1 MIISLL
7 EASVKSLKR
16 IESDSMFVFFAL
28 FGFLFILIGTV
39 GLLIKA
45 IFKKSKRKFGILAL
59 VGIAMFIVA
68 VVISPDDIEPEK
80 ENADSV
86 EQTST
91 DEPVETKKEAPEKE
105 SVEEIE
111 KPEKTISKEVEEK
124 SVPVVVPSKNN
135 SSKVTPEKLKDST
148 GTSGTTARIPV
159 ELVKVIDGDTIKI
172 IYNGKEQNVRYLL
185 IDTPETNHPRLGKQ
199 PFGDEA
205 KARNKELIESG
216 TLEIE
221 FDVGERFD
229 KYNRLLAYIYVDG
242 KNIQKIL
249 LSEGLARVAYIY
261 PPNTR
266 YVDPYEK
273 TQAIA
278 KEKKLGIWSV
288 EDYATDTGFNAQA
301 VKEQPA
307 EPAPQ
312 KATPAPNS
320 LKTEQ
325 PVVPVPAPAPAPAAK
340 PTPPVQSTEFFQNC
354 TELRKTYPNG
364 VPSSHPAYQ
373 SKMDRDKDGFACE
386 R

>member
-1 MIISLL
+1 M
-7 EASVKSLKR
+7 
-16 IESDSMFVFFAL
+16 
-28 FGFLFILIGTV
+28 
-39 GLLIKA
+39 
-45 IFKKSKRKFGILAL
+45 
-59 VGIAMFIVA
+59 
-68 VVISPDDIEPEK
+68 
-80 ENADSV
+80 
-86 EQTST
+86 
-91 DEPVETKKEAPEKE
+91 
-105 SVEEIE
+105 
-111 KPEKTISKEVEEK
+111 
-124 SVPVVVPSKNN
+124 PVVVPQKND
-135 SSKVTPEKLKDST
+135 SSTVTPKKLQDST
-148 GTSGTTARIPV
+148 DTSGTTARIPV

-172 IYNGKEQNVRYLL
+172 LYNGKEQNVRYLL

-229 KYNRLLAYIYVDG
+229 KYDRLLAYIYVDG
-242 KNIQKIL
+242 KSLQKVL

-266 YVDPYEK
+266 YVDSYEK

-288 EDYATDTGFNAQA
+288 EDYATDSGFNAQV
-301 VKEQPA
+301 VKEKPA
-307 EPAPQ
+307 ELAPE
-312 KATPAPNS
+312 KETSAPHS
-320 LKTEQ
+320 VKTEQ
-325 PVVPVPAPAPAPAAK
+325 PVAPVAK
-340 PTPPVQSTEFFQNC
+340 PTPPVQNTEWFQNC

-373 SKMDRDKDGFACE
+373 LKMDRDKDGFACE

>member
-1 MIISLL
+1 M
-7 EASVKSLKR
+7 
-16 IESDSMFVFFAL
+16 
-28 FGFLFILIGTV
+28 
-39 GLLIKA
+39 
-45 IFKKSKRKFGILAL
+45 
-59 VGIAMFIVA
+59 VA

-80 ENADSV
+80 EKADSV
-86 EQTST
+86 EQTPT
-91 DEPVETKKEAPEKE
+91 DEPVETKKKAPEKE

-111 KPEKTISKEVEEK
+111 KPEKKISKDVEEK
-124 SVPVVVPSKNN
+124 SVPVVMPSKNH

-148 GTSGTTARIPV
+148 ETSGTTARIPV

-172 IYNGKEQNVRYLL
+172 IYNDKEQNVRYLL

-229 KYNRLLAYIYVDG
+229 KYNRLLAYIYIDG
-242 KNIQKIL
+242 KNVQKIL

-301 VKEQPA
+301 VKEKPA
-307 EPAPQ
+307 EPAP
-312 KATPAPNS
+312 NS
-320 LKTEQ
+320 LITEQ
-325 PVVPVPAPAPAPAAK
+325 PVAPAPAAK
-340 PTPPVQSTEFFQNC
+340 PSQPVQSTEFFQNC

>member
-1 MIISLL
+1 
-7 EASVKSLKR
+7 
-16 IESDSMFVFFAL
+16 MFVFFAL
-28 FGFLFILIGTV
+28 VGFLFIGIGTV
-39 GLLIKA
+39 GLIMRA
-45 IFKKSKRKFGILAL
+45 IVKKRKRTFGILAL
-59 VGIAMFIVA
+59 VGVAMFIVA
-68 VVISPDDIEPEK
+68 VVISPDEIEPEIEK
-80 ENADSV
+80 ADSV

-91 DEPVETKKEAPEKE
+91 ETTAETTKEIPEKE
-105 SVEEIE
+105 IVEEPKEERSKATEE
-111 KPEKTISKEVEEK
+111 KP
-124 SVPVVVPSKNN
+124 VPVVVPQKND
-135 SSKVTPEKLKDST
+135 SSPVTPKKLHDST
-148 GTSGTTARIPV
+148 ETSGTTARIPV

-172 IYNGKEQNVRYLL
+172 LYNGKEQNVRYLL

-229 KYNRLLAYIYVDG
+229 KYDRLLAYIYVDG

-288 EDYATDTGFNAQA
+288 EDYATDSGFNAQA
-301 VKEQPA
+301 VKEKPA
-307 EPAPQ
+307 EPAPH
-312 KATPAPNS
+312 TV
-320 LKTEQ
+320 KTEQ
-325 PVVPVPAPAPAPAAK
+325 PVAPAAK
-340 PTPPVQSTEFFQNC
+340 PTPPVQNTEWFQNC

-373 SKMDRDKDGFACE
+373 PKMDRDKDDFTCE

>member
-1 MIISLL
+1 
-7 EASVKSLKR
+7 
-16 IESDSMFVFFAL
+16 MFVFFAL
-28 FGFLFILIGTV
+28 FGFLFILIGVV

-45 IFKKSKRKFGILAL
+45 IFKKRKRNFGILVL
-59 VGIAMFIVA
+59 VGVAMFIVA
-68 VVISPDDIEPEK
+68 VVITPDEIEPEI
-80 ENADSV
+80 ETADSV
-86 EQTST
+86 EQTPT
-91 DEPVETKKEAPEKE
+91 DTPAETTKEIPEKE
-105 SVEEIE
+105 VEQPKKESSQA
-111 KPEKTISKEVEEK
+111 TEVEPI
-124 SVPVVVPSKNN
+124 PVVVPQKND
-135 SSKVTPEKLKDST
+135 SSTVTPKKLQDST
-148 GTSGTTARIPV
+148 DTSGTTARIPV

-172 IYNGKEQNVRYLL
+172 LYNGKEQNVRYLL

-229 KYNRLLAYIYVDG
+229 KYDRLLAYIYVDG
-242 KNIQKIL
+242 KSLQKVL

-266 YVDPYEK
+266 YVDSYEK

-288 EDYATDTGFNAQA
+288 EDYATDSGFNAQV
-301 VKEQPA
+301 VKEKPA
-307 EPAPQ
+307 ELAPE
-312 KATPAPNS
+312 KETSAPHS
-320 LKTEQ
+320 VKTEQ
-325 PVVPVPAPAPAPAAK
+325 PVAPVAK
-340 PTPPVQSTEFFQNC
+340 PTPPVQNTEWFQNC

-373 SKMDRDKDGFACE
+373 LKMDRDKDGFACE